1 MSRFGWIAKASIAA
15 ITVGLTDICGM
26 ETVANGAHIQAP
38 HTGLV
43 MHFEASQGQTGA
55 RIQFPNR
62 GLELNLKEGQISK
75 IPGTD
80 LTIDVR
86 RVRDFTSEGCLGGP
100 VGCPDQVELEVTQGK
115 ESRQFILYVAQTPF
129 QREQGVN
136 QTKVFGYKITLS
148 GLHGKQIAL
157 NMERRK

>member
-1 MSRFGWIAKASIAA
+1 MSPFGWITKASIAA
-15 ITVGLTDICGM
+15 IVVGLSVIYGM
-26 ETVANGAHIQAP
+26 EGVANRAHVQGP

-55 RIQFPNR
+55 RSQFPNR

-100 VGCPDQVELEVTQGK
+100 VGCPDQVQLAVIEGK
-115 ESRQFILYVAQTPF
+115 EKKEITLYVAHAQSQKE
-129 QREQGVN
+129 QRVN
-136 QTKVFGYKITLS
+136 QAHLFGHKIELVSLKGVEITLS
-148 GLHGKQIAL
+148 IESA
-157 NMERRK
+157 R